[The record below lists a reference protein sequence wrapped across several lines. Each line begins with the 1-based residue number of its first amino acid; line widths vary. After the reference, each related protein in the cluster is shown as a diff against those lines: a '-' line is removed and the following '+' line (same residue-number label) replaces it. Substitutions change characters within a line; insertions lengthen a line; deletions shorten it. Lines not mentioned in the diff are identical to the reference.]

1 MRWKAGK
8 ITSFQLHTMADES
21 VRLKPPAVEGIASM
35 QTAEGR
41 PVKADKDGGFA
52 LKRGVTYVVRFR

>member
-1 MRWKAGK
+1 
-8 ITSFQLHTMADES
+8 MADES